1 MINAQL
7 KELARTKGKILGGCH
22 ELAQQLSKD
31 PSLQEGGVKVPI
43 AVISNFTVQGLA
55 ECIKTHGLLFDLCV
69 DVYEGAYGQWQ
80 QEILGESLYAHAP
93 KVIFL
98 MVDCLGPE
106 QAIHYIHFDQQPSA
120 GVWIEDQM
128 NNLYG
133 MIELLKQKTKA
144 KIVVANNIQPAYT
157 LMGNTDQK
165 LAAGIRE
172 SVARANLSLL
182 ERFRADQQVWIFD
195 LDNWLGHIGKR
206 GALYDKYYYLGD
218 LHISPSLFPDL
229 AGELVS
235 FLIPSAGKGK
245 KCLVLDLD
253 NTLWGGIIGEDGLEG
268 IALGPTG
275 NGLPYYLFQK
285 TILGLHKR
293 GILLAINSKNN
304 ENDVLEVLRKHP
316 HMLIREEHIA
326 AMKINWQHKAD
337 NIKEIAQELNIG
349 IDSLVFVDDDP
360 SQRAFMRGFVPEVE
374 VLELP
379 KDSTLYRETLLQ
391 YKGFEIEGFT
401 EEDRK
406 RGALYYADR
415 QRSNAVKDVKNLDD
429 ILRTLK
435 IKLKIAPLNQLTMP
449 RAVQL
454 TQKTNQFN
462 LTTRRYNKED
472 IDALVVSGGGA
483 WTLDISDVY
492 GDYGMTGLIIVEKK
506 LEHWYIDTLLMSCR
520 ILGKM
525 IEHQFVGH
533 VLGVLQSMAPMN
545 VVAEYISTAKNAQTE
560 NFYTSTGFSK
570 MENTDARHLFIIDL
584 QKYTFTPSTL
594 MELYYE

>member
-182 ERFRADQQVWIFD
+182 ERFRADQQVWILIWTTGLAISASAAHCTTNTITWAIYIF
-195 LDNWLGHIGKR
+195 L
-206 GALYDKYYYLGD
+206 
-218 LHISPSLFPDL
+218 LHCFRIL
-229 AGELVS
+229 LVS
-235 FLIPSAGKGK
+235 
-245 KCLVLDLD
+245 
-253 NTLWGGIIGEDGLEG
+253 
-268 IALGPTG
+268 
-275 NGLPYYLFQK
+275 
-285 TILGLHKR
+285 
-293 GILLAINSKNN
+293 
-304 ENDVLEVLRKHP
+304 
-316 HMLIREEHIA
+316 
-326 AMKINWQHKAD
+326 
-337 NIKEIAQELNIG
+337 
-349 IDSLVFVDDDP
+349 
-360 SQRAFMRGFVPEVE
+360 
-374 VLELP
+374 
-379 KDSTLYRETLLQ
+379 
-391 YKGFEIEGFT
+391 
-401 EEDRK
+401 
-406 RGALYYADR
+406 
-415 QRSNAVKDVKNLDD
+415 
-429 ILRTLK
+429 
-435 IKLKIAPLNQLTMP
+435 
-449 RAVQL
+449 
-454 TQKTNQFN
+454 
-462 LTTRRYNKED
+462 
-472 IDALVVSGGGA
+472 
-483 WTLDISDVY
+483 
-492 GDYGMTGLIIVEKK
+492 
-506 LEHWYIDTLLMSCR
+506 
-520 ILGKM
+520 
-525 IEHQFVGH
+525 
-533 VLGVLQSMAPMN
+533 
-545 VVAEYISTAKNAQTE
+545 
-560 NFYTSTGFSK
+560 
-570 MENTDARHLFIIDL
+570 
-584 QKYTFTPSTL
+584 
-594 MELYYE
+594 